1 MLQVKYSGGACSDT
15 NIGYFIGF
23 GTVFFFVCAV
33 SAAQLVRNI
42 TLNSLYALVQFLFW
56 VVLESLFDL

>member
-1 MLQVKYSGGACSDT
+1 MIFLAIQGNDICIFLSLFSSTLQVKYSGGACSDT

-33 SAAQLVRNI
+33 SAAQLVCKI
-42 TLNSLYALVQFLFW
+42 LL
-56 VVLESLFDL
+56 